1 MRYIHIAALSCVPP
15 MPFGFRLSLGSDIA
29 LGADQALTAA
39 RHKPACGLSRN
50 AVERTLNSNDPAYRA
65 AVEKSEAI
73 HQAAIRRAD
82 ADYRTNVD
90 DAPKLVK
97 QVSAGS
103 SSAPVA
109 AGLSEANWFID
120 EAMAAWENAVRTAD
134 EQHRDRLA
142 AAGRHYGIVNGV
154 HQGSD
159 PNSEHARV
167 WLEELLG
174 Q

>member
-1 MRYIHIAALSCVPP
+1 MAVGAAH
-15 MPFGFRLSLGSDIA
+15 
-29 LGADQALTAA
+29 ALTAA
-39 RHKPACGLSRN
+39 RHKPACGLSHN
-50 AVERTLNSNDPAYRA
+50 AVERTLNSNDAAYRA
-65 AVEKSEAI
+65 AAANSEAI

-82 ADYRTNVD
+82 ADYRTIVD

-97 QVSAGS
+97 EVSADS

-109 AGLSEANWFID
+109 AGLSGANRFID
-120 EAMAAWENAVRTAD
+120 EAMATWENAVRAAD
-134 EQHRDRLA
+134 EQHNDRLA
-142 AAGRHYGIVNGV
+142 AAGRYYRIVNGM

-159 PNSEHARV
+159 PVAEHARV